1 MQPSLQML
9 GGGFDLASR
18 NARHNSPA
26 SMTRSARISKRTKGT
41 EFRHSDEGRMRAN
54 GGDGRR
60 VQDDSLKKKGGGG
73 GVGRKDRGS
82 QASLSRRA
90 KVI

>member
-1 MQPSLQML
+1 MEVTV
-9 GGGFDLASR
+9 D
-18 NARHNSPA
+18 
-26 SMTRSARISKRTKGT
+26 
-41 EFRHSDEGRMRAN
+41 EFS
-54 GGDGRR
+54 
-60 VQDDSLKKKGGGG
+60 DSLKKKGGGG

>member
-1 MQPSLQML
+1 
-9 GGGFDLASR
+9 
-18 NARHNSPA
+18 
-26 SMTRSARISKRTKGT
+26 
-41 EFRHSDEGRMRAN
+41 MRAN

-60 VQDDSLKKKGGGG
+60 VQDDYLKKKGGGG